1 MQNMALS
8 ADFAPSASSKTVSFI
23 GHDTKGQMTPF
34 RLQTKSEDLAKE
46 VVDKMKAE
54 VEDLKKA

>member
-1 MQNMALS
+1 MALS

>member
-1 MQNMALS
+1 
-8 ADFAPSASSKTVSFI
+8 
-23 GHDTKGQMTPF
+23 MTPF